1 MGARNL
7 GRKLHK
13 SKMPIL
19 LFKLDIKKAFESL
32 YGTT

>member
-7 GRKLHK
+7 GRKLQK
-13 SKMPIL
+13 SKMPTL
-19 LFKLDIKKAFESL
+19 LFKFDIKKDFESL